1 MRVTKRSGRVEDV
14 KFDNVTNRIS
24 KLTEGLSNSV
34 DVTKVAQQ
42 VFSSIYDGIN
52 THEIDTL
59 SAEICIG
66 MITSD
71 PDYEILA
78 TRITASNIQKRAA
91 NNFHIAMRKLHKA
104 GIVTHEVLEVSS
116 KVKDDIKPERDYDF
130 GYFGL
135 KTLEKGYLQ
144 KIDGEIIETPQYMYM
159 RVAIGIHGHDTER
172 VLETYDALSKGLF
185 IHATPTL
192 FNAGTPRPQMSSCFV
207 AGTAVFTTN
216 RGPVPIE
223 EVCIGDNVV
232 THTGSIKPVLQT
244 HKNLLGDRTLFDVK
258 IYKTPGFQ
266 VTGNHRFWSITK
278 EQLHW
283 KDEPQWNSIE
293 HLRVG
298 DWISIPKTKLNTV
311 YEILDMYELLK
322 DENGTEHWTYSFEFD
337 GTKMRRLTH
346 FTSEYRPN
354 GITLKGEW
362 FERYIK
368 VDEDFA
374 WFIGSWYGDG
384 CITYQRSSA
393 KSKRTPTHRGISFAQ
408 NPNNT
413 TFIEKIE
420 KIGCKYLG
428 VHACISKSKKRNCLS
443 ISFNNSAIG
452 NAFNILFGRWSS
464 GKFLWPN
471 MYSWNRNMVSAFIG
485 GLVSTD
491 GCCTLRGNVTVQL
504 TNQPLIKSIFHLSR
518 SVGLDTSLTVGSK
531 PYKDR
536 KQYIGRIQFP
546 WIPEIMKWVY
556 KHYDDN
562 RLYKSERANTTL
574 EIDGKI
580 FLRINA
586 KTRVKDNLPEFVY
599 TLGVKDDHSY
609 TVQGVIAENCFLI
622 ANKEDSIDG
631 IYDTVKECARISKWA
646 GGIGLHIHDVRANKS
661 HIRGT
666 NGTSDGIIPMLRVY
680 NSTARYVNQAGRR
693 KGSIAVYLEPWHADI
708 LDFLEIRLNQGDE
721 EARCRDLFSA
731 MWIPDLFMKRVESG
745 GNWSL
750 FCPDQAKGLSD
761 VYGKEFEDLYEKYEA
776 EGLARKVVP
785 ASEVWKAII
794 KSQSET
800 GTPYM
805 LYKDACNEKSNHK
818 HVGTIKSSNLCVAP
832 ETKILTS
839 KGQQIIS
846 ELVDQDVEVWNGDEF
861 SNVTIRQT
869 GKNQKLLTVKTSKG
883 LELRCTPYHKFWI
896 VGHNEPIEAQNLEKG
911 MKIIKHSLPVI
922 NHNTENMKY
931 AYTHGL
937 FCADGTTSSHGNPKR
952 CLFKAKNNGFCMRH
966 QKNLKDY
973 EEDDDGTCQAN
984 SYSEQK
990 FLDLYHVKKKLMK
1003 FIDYDYASNNDACNK
1018 IRLRL
1023 PKDIDEKYT
1032 VPTEC
1037 SLESKLEW
1045 FAGLIDGDGCVT
1057 KHQGGRGISI
1067 QIGSIHYNFLNDV
1080 LLMLQTIGVNS
1091 RINLSRNESIKELP
1105 GGSYT
1110 CKKLWRLLIPSG
1122 GVELLKTLGL
1132 NTRRVNINTENLP
1145 NRQALHFD
1153 KIVSVEDLGET
1164 SDTFCFNEP
1173 LKHRGIFNG
1182 ILTGNCTEILE
1193 YTDKDETAV
1202 CNLASIALPKYV
1214 DVEKKEFNHEE
1225 LHRVTKMVTRNLNK
1239 VIDKN
1244 FYPTENG
1251 ERSNM
1256 RHRPIGIGVQGL
1268 ADVFIMLRMSFGSE
1282 ESRKLNRDIFETIYH
1297 ASLESSCELAEM
1309 YGTYETF
1316 KGSPFSQGILQFD
1329 MWDRDP
1335 KFSGRYDWNAMREL
1349 VKKGTRNSLLLAP
1362 MPTASTS
1369 QILGNNECFEP
1380 YTTNIY
1386 LRRTLAGEFV
1396 VVNKHLVND
1405 LKERGLWSKEMKDL
1419 MVKANGSVQNII
1431 DIPDDLKEL
1440 YKTVWEMSQKTIIDM
1455 AADRGVYIDQSQS
1468 MNLFVES
1475 PTLSKLSSMH
1485 MYAWKTG
1492 LKTGMYYLRSKA
1504 KARPIQ
1510 FSLEAECAM
1519 CSA

>member
-24 KLTEGLSNSV
+24 KLNYGLSNSV

-42 VFSSIYDGIN
+42 VFSSIYDGIK

-78 TRITASNIQKRAA
+78 TRITASNIQKRAP
-91 NNFHIAMRKLHKA
+91 NNFNIAMRKLHKA
-104 GIVTHEVLEVSS
+104 GIVTHEVLEVSA
-116 KVKDDIKPERDYDF
+116 KVKDDIQPERDYDF

-192 FNAGTPRPQMSSCFV
+192 FNAGTPRPQMSSCF
-207 AGTAVFTTN
+207 
-216 RGPVPIE
+216 
-223 EVCIGDNVV
+223 
-232 THTGSIKPVLQT
+232 
-244 HKNLLGDRTLFDVK
+244 
-258 IYKTPGFQ
+258 
-266 VTGNHRFWSITK
+266 
-278 EQLHW
+278 
-283 KDEPQWNSIE
+283 
-293 HLRVG
+293 
-298 DWISIPKTKLNTV
+298 
-311 YEILDMYELLK
+311 
-322 DENGTEHWTYSFEFD
+322 
-337 GTKMRRLTH
+337 
-346 FTSEYRPN
+346 
-354 GITLKGEW
+354 
-362 FERYIK
+362 
-368 VDEDFA
+368 
-374 WFIGSWYGDG
+374 
-384 CITYQRSSA
+384 
-393 KSKRTPTHRGISFAQ
+393 
-408 NPNNT
+408 
-413 TFIEKIE
+413 
-420 KIGCKYLG
+420 
-428 VHACISKSKKRNCLS
+428 
-443 ISFNNSAIG
+443 
-452 NAFNILFGRWSS
+452 
-464 GKFLWPN
+464 
-471 MYSWNRNMVSAFIG
+471 
-485 GLVSTD
+485 
-491 GCCTLRGNVTVQL
+491 
-504 TNQPLIKSIFHLSR
+504 
-518 SVGLDTSLTVGSK
+518 
-531 PYKDR
+531 
-536 KQYIGRIQFP
+536 
-546 WIPEIMKWVY
+546 
-556 KHYDDN
+556 
-562 RLYKSERANTTL
+562 
-574 EIDGKI
+574 
-580 FLRINA
+580 
-586 KTRVKDNLPEFVY
+586 
-599 TLGVKDDHSY
+599 
-609 TVQGVIAENCFLI
+609 LI

-631 IYDTVKECARISKWA
+631 IYDTVKECAQISKWA
-646 GGIGLHIHDVRANKS
+646 GGIGLHVHDVRANKS

-750 FCPDQAKGLSD
+750 FCPDVARGLSD

-776 EGLARKVVP
+776 EGLAKKVVP

-818 HVGTIKSSNLCVAP
+818 HIGTIKSSNL
-832 ETKILTS
+832 
-839 KGQQIIS
+839 
-846 ELVDQDVEVWNGDEF
+846 
-861 SNVTIRQT
+861 
-869 GKNQKLLTVKTSKG
+869 
-883 LELRCTPYHKFWI
+883 
-896 VGHNEPIEAQNLEKG
+896 
-911 MKIIKHSLPVI
+911 
-922 NHNTENMKY
+922 
-931 AYTHGL
+931 
-937 FCADGTTSSHGNPKR
+937 
-952 CLFKAKNNGFCMRH
+952 
-966 QKNLKDY
+966 
-973 EEDDDGTCQAN
+973 
-984 SYSEQK
+984 
-990 FLDLYHVKKKLMK
+990 
-1003 FIDYDYASNNDACNK
+1003 
-1018 IRLRL
+1018 
-1023 PKDIDEKYT
+1023 
-1032 VPTEC
+1032 
-1037 SLESKLEW
+1037 
-1045 FAGLIDGDGCVT
+1045 
-1057 KHQGGRGISI
+1057 
-1067 QIGSIHYNFLNDV
+1067 
-1080 LLMLQTIGVNS
+1080 
-1091 RINLSRNESIKELP
+1091 
-1105 GGSYT
+1105 
-1110 CKKLWRLLIPSG
+1110 
-1122 GVELLKTLGL
+1122 
-1132 NTRRVNINTENLP
+1132 
-1145 NRQALHFD
+1145 
-1153 KIVSVEDLGET
+1153 
-1164 SDTFCFNEP
+1164 
-1173 LKHRGIFNG
+1173 
-1182 ILTGNCTEILE
+1182 CTEILE

-1251 ERSNM
+1251 KRSNM